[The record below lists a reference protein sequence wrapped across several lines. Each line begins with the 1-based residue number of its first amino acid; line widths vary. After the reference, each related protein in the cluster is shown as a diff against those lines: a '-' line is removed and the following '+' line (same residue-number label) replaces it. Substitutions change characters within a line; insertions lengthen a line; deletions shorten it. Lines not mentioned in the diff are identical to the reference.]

1 MGEQWRLDLSRL
13 DKLMSLFY
21 LKWRITFV
29 PKNDAR
35 VISSLKYCARC
46 VLLISSEVE
55 LFSQLVNIVDLAY
68 LGT

>member
-21 LKWRITFV
+21 LKWGITFV
-29 PKNDAR
+29 PKNGAR
-35 VISSLKYCARC
+35 VISSLKYCARR